1 MQWTIR
7 HLTIIAMA
15 ATLGS
20 LAPAQQPYPPQ
31 GGQYP
36 PQQGGQYPGGQYPQQ
51 GGGLQIPTIHIP
63 KRKSKEDREAE
74 KAAKAEAKAASTLKL
89 AAIEGRLRRLT
100 PKELLLEGKKGEVL
114 RFRLVAKTQFRRKSG
129 EPMRDSLL
137 NPGDRL
143 SLLVDPED
151 AETAILV
158 SFLEAGGQNER
169 AAADLPVN
177 EAVMRVPAAADLG
190 KPKEVKLGG
199 AVEPEVG
206 ATEGAA
212 AAAPTE
218 SKPVDAADKL
228 ILESAR
234 EAALKYGAS
243 IPNFIAQVSTERS
256 FKPQASAAAWKPLDV
271 VAAEEVYSYGRE
283 TYRNKAIDGRE
294 TNRPIEETGTWS
306 AGEFGLAVE
315 ALMAEEA
322 DAKFRRRAGGP
333 QRTGGDERTAWI
345 FEYSVTAANSAWA
358 LQTPDGREFKPG
370 YTGAVWIDQA
380 SRRVVRIERKAVGL
394 QDDFPFGKVE
404 SAVTYRFVKWGG
416 AGEKLMPA
424 SGDRISCVTGGS
436 CTRNVT
442 TFSEYRGFGAEPKV
456 AK

>member
-1 MQWTIR
+1 MQLLIR
-7 HLTIIAMA
+7 NLTVIVIT
-15 ATLGS
+15 ATL
-20 LAPAQQPYPPQ
+20 ADFAAAQQPYPPQ

-36 PQQGGQYPGGQYPQQ
+36 PQQQGGQYPQQ
-51 GGGLQIPTIHIP
+51 GGGLQIPSITIP
-63 KRKSKEDREAE
+63 KRKSKEEREAE
-74 KAAKAEAKAASTLKL
+74 KAAKAEAKASSTVKL
-89 AAIEGRLRRLT
+89 AAVEGRLRRLA
-100 PKELLLEGKKGEVL
+100 PKEILVEVKKGEVL

-143 SLLVDPED
+143 SLMADPED

-158 SFLEAGGQNER
+158 AFLEAGGQNER

-177 EAVMRVPAAADLG
+177 EAAVRTPAAADLG
-190 KPKEVKLGG
+190 KAKDVKLGS
-199 AVEPEVG
+199 AVEPEV
-206 ATEGAA
+206 AAAEGT
-212 AAAPTE
+212 AAAPAE

-234 EAALKYGAS
+234 EAALKYGTS

-271 VAAEEVYSYGRE
+271 VTAEVVYSYGRE

-294 TNRPIEETGTWS
+294 TSRLIEETGTWS
-306 AGEFGLAVE
+306 AGEFALAVE
-315 ALMAEEA
+315 GLMAEEV
-322 DAKFRRRAGGP
+322 DAKFRRRSGGP
-333 QRTGGDERTAWI
+333 QRASGDERLTWI
-345 FEYSVTAANSAWA
+345 FEYSVAAANSAWA
-358 LQTPDGREFKPG
+358 LQAPDGREVKPG

-380 SRRVVRIERKAVGL
+380 SRRVARIERKAVGL
-394 QDDFPFGKVE
+394 PGDFPFSSVE
-404 SAVTYRFVKWGG
+404 STVSYRLVKWGG
-416 AGEKLMPA
+416 DGERLMPA
-424 SGDRISCVTGGS
+424 SGDRISCASGGS

-442 TFSEYRGFGAEPKV
+442 TFTEYRGFGAAPKV